1 MSQQV
6 KIIFIEGPRSG
17 EEIFFN
23 DEHKITFG
31 RDPNCNVMFSG
42 DHNPTISRNH
52 AYLMHGDG
60 RWLLVDESKNGT
72 LVNSQMNNHS
82 DCQLNGGETIRF
94 SKSGEAIRVEFSS
107 LVSEEPD
114 KSIPTDETSPSMTK
128 ILPMSKE
135 GFYEQLRS
143 QSFFWPGIVTVVSG
157 LMMFI
162 SFSKILETGD
172 EGYAIFYEG
181 VLGVYIGLA
190 TIFFIVNVAD
200 IKLPTW
206 IPIASALFTILMLT
220 IEIPFYFLSIFF
232 RPPIIQALLKDTT
245 IVGHFIGHFIG
256 AGLMEEL
263 FKAFPVFIALAFVN
277 QFKRLNIS
285 GFEESRLSPTL
296 AVVIGSSSAVGFI
309 IYETLMG
316 YVPNYQAEGGIA
328 IGLMLLIPRFITGI
342 AGHAAWS
349 GIFAYFIAL
358 GFYYKKK
365 TFFYPFMGWM
375 LASGLHGLWNTSL
388 LVSYKF
394 MFTIGVGSFIVFI
407 GYLFKARQSFS

>member
-1 MSQQV
+1 MMSQQV

-143 QSFFWPGIVTVVSG
+143 QSFFWPGIVTVVAG
-157 LMMFI
+157 LMMFL
-162 SFSKILETGD
+162 FLEKAYEDVT
-172 EGYAIFYEG
+172 YVIYYEG
-181 VLGVYIGLA
+181 VLGLYIGLA

-200 IKLPTW
+200 IKLPFW
-206 IPIASALFTILMLT
+206 MPIGSALFTILMLK
-220 IEIPFYFLSIFF
+220 IGIPFALLEIIF
-232 RPPIIQALLKDTT
+232 RPPFIQALYNQQTSF
-245 IVGHFIGHFIG
+245 VGSFIGYFVG

-263 FKAFPVFIALAFVN
+263 FKAFPVLVALSCVN
-277 QFKRLNIS
+277 QFRRLNIA
-285 GFEESRLSPTL
+285 GFQDGRLSPL
-296 AVVIGSSSAVGFI
+296 PAVVIGGSSAVGFI
-309 IYETLMG
+309 LIETLG
-316 YVPNYQAEGGIA
+316 QFVPNTQSEEGLV

-342 AGHAAWS
+342 AGHVAWS

-358 GFYYKKK
+358 GFYYKRK
-365 TFFYPFMGWM
+365 TFFYPFIGWIV
-375 LASGLHGLWNTSL
+375 ASGLHGLWNAST
-388 LVSYKF
+388 LVSYQF